1 MNPASKDKVTAHLDK
16 NIISSIISTARA
28 SVKEPSRPFTPS
40 DSQRTLFSNSDLAR
54 PPSSYSIKTF
64 AKELEPLKQRPVIL
78 EPVIQTGRKVMSED
92 IKNPPRKPVKVIYGI
107 PEEQYQEEDD
117 ENPTISE
124 ARDIIKTIDKIR
136 SDTEYRNDFKNEDL
150 QILLDNITDI
160 LAELKY
166 SPNVPV
172 WISRK
177 EILKSLAFTLE
188 YYEKDTI
195 KIMKICK
202 NILENVTSHDM
213 LYRKKKKSVVTNP
226 LALGAIKSLYQ
237 LTKCSDNDRVFEEEE
252 LIDTFYDVLLSIV
265 SEDSYTQIGLPYEF
279 MLYLLGSV
287 KNITN
292 NEEIALESCRFLSLL
307 MPLLPTPGID
317 ESPHPN
323 PKHVDLLIQVSGIIK
338 NLSNSK
344 SLETIMELQ
353 ILEKLILMIQ
363 IYNKGEILLNCL
375 KAITKLSPE
384 DIVNAILRPSIRTFF
399 NIFIDSSNTLVLS
412 RTCYILAN
420 ILGVYN
426 TEDDIAELYN
436 IENLLYIWE
445 ENIGNTDEMSVDL
458 LIKIIRLM
466 ANILKAKH
474 IGLKFKPFEE
484 VLKLLLDTLSCYK
497 TEIYE
502 ELVLNTVACMANLL
516 FYDLPDLDFINEH
529 NRLVAFS
536 KISSMVVNCNNEEI
550 AVQALR
556 TLANLTRHESICKEL
571 PRLFMID
578 ALLMLLNNFCWD
590 IVYFSLGCFI
600 NISGITKELLYSERV
615 FDSLIN
621 FLEEVY
627 NTEFEFS
634 GQLCMIFCNLC
645 YLSKGLVPWESVAGE
660 ENVKKLSDMVK
671 EILDLKGGDE
681 KMAKAVEIAK
691 DLNEFMPKPLLPCM
705 AEGCGRKFQNKEL
718 LQDHWDRRHK

>member
-1 MNPASKDKVTAHLDK
+1 MNSASKDKVTAHLDK
-16 NIISSIISTARA
+16 SIISSIISTARA
-28 SVKEPSRPFTPS
+28 SIKEPSRPFTPG
-40 DSQRTLFSNSDLAR
+40 DSQRTLFSTSDLAR

-92 IKNPPRKPVKVIYGI
+92 IKNPPRKPVKVIHEM
-107 PEEQYQEEDD
+107 PEEQFQEEDD

-124 ARDIIKTIDKIR
+124 ARDIINTIDKLR
-136 SDTEYRNDFKNEDL
+136 SDAEYRNDFENEDL
-150 QILLDNITDI
+150 QGLLDNITNI

-166 SPNVPV
+166 SPHVPI

-188 YYEKDTI
+188 FFEKDTI

-202 NILENVTSHDM
+202 NMLENVTSHDM

-237 LTKCSDNDRVFEEEE
+237 LTKSSENDKIFEEEE

-265 SEDSYTQIGLPYEF
+265 SEDSYAQIGLPYEF

-287 KNITN
+287 KNVTN
-292 NEEIALESCRFLSLL
+292 NEEIAFESCKFLSVL

-323 PKHVDLLIQVSGIIK
+323 PKHVDLLIQISGIIK

-384 DIVNAILRPSIRTFF
+384 DIVSAILRPSIPTFF
-399 NIFIDSSNTLVLS
+399 SVFANSPNSLVLS

-420 ILGVYN
+420 ILGAYN
-426 TEDDIAELYN
+426 TEDDLTELHS
-436 IENLLYIWE
+436 IETLLFIWE
-445 ENIGNTDEMSVDL
+445 DNIGNTDEMSVDL
-458 LIKIIRLM
+458 LIKIIRLI

-474 IGLKFKPFEE
+474 IGPKFLSAEE
-484 VLKLLLDTLSCYK
+484 VLKLLLDTLSRYK
-497 TEIYE
+497 SEPYE
-502 ELVLNTVACMANLL
+502 ELVLNTIACMANLL
-516 FYDLPDLDFINEH
+516 FYDLPDIGYVNEH
-529 NRLVAFS
+529 NRLIAFS
-536 KISSMVVNCNNEEI
+536 KVSSMVVNCYNEEI

-571 PRLFMID
+571 PGLFMID
-578 ALLMLLNNFCWD
+578 ALLMLLNHSCWD

-600 NISGITKELLYSERV
+600 NISGVTKELLYSERI
-615 FDSLIN
+615 FDCLIS
-621 FLEEVY
+621 FLEEVH
-627 NTEFEFS
+627 NTELEFS

-645 YLSKGLVPWESVAGE
+645 CLSKGLVPWESVAGE

-671 EILDLKGGDE
+671 EILDMRGGDD
-681 KMAKAVEIAK
+681 KMVKAVEIAK

-705 AEGCGRKFQNKEL
+705 VEGCGRKFPNKEL
-718 LQDHWDRRHK
+718 LQDHWNRRHK

>member
-1 MNPASKDKVTAHLDK
+1 MNSASKDKVKAHLDK
-16 NIISSIISTARA
+16 SIISSIISTARA
-28 SVKEPSRPFTPS
+28 SIKEPSRPFTPG

-92 IKNPPRKPVKVIYGI
+92 IKNPPRKPVKIIREI
-107 PEEQYQEEDD
+107 PEEIQEEDD
-117 ENPTISE
+117 ENPMINE

-136 SDTEYRNDFKNEDL
+136 SDAEYRNCFENEKL
-150 QILLDNITDI
+150 QVLLDNITDI

-166 SPNVPV
+166 SPHVPI

-188 YYEKDTI
+188 FFEKDTI

-202 NILENVTSHDM
+202 NILENVTNHDM

-237 LTKCSDNDRVFEEEE
+237 LTKSSENDEIFKKEE
-252 LIDTFYDVLLSIV
+252 LINTFYEVLLSII
-265 SEDSYTQIGLPYEF
+265 SEDSYSQIGLPYEF

-287 KNITN
+287 KNVTN
-292 NEEIALESCRFLSLL
+292 NEEITFQSYKFLSVL

-317 ESPHPN
+317 EFPHPN

-338 NLSNSK
+338 NLSSSR
-344 SLETIMELQ
+344 SLQTIMELQ
-353 ILEKLILMIQ
+353 ILEKIILMIK

-375 KAITKLSPE
+375 KTITKLSPE
-384 DIVNAILRPSIRTFF
+384 DIVNAILRPSIPTFF
-399 NIFIDSSNTLVLS
+399 NIFTNSSDPLVLS

-420 ILGVYN
+420 ILGDYN
-426 TEDDIAELYN
+426 TENDINELDS

-445 ENIGNTDEMSVDL
+445 DIIGNTDEMSVDL
-458 LIKIIRLM
+458 LIKIIRLI

-474 IGLKFKPFEE
+474 IGPKFLSAEE
-484 VLKLLLDTLSCYK
+484 VLKLLLDTLSRYK
-497 TEIYE
+497 IEPYE
-502 ELVLNTVACMANLL
+502 ELVLNSVACMANLL
-516 FYDLPDLDFINEH
+516 FYDLPDLGYVNEH
-529 NRLVAFS
+529 NRLIAFS
-536 KISSMVVNCNNEEI
+536 KISSMVVNCYNEEI

-556 TLANLTRHESICKEL
+556 TLANLTRHENICKEL
-571 PRLFMID
+571 PGLFMID
-578 ALLMLLNNFCWD
+578 ALLMLLNHSCWD

-600 NISGITKELLYSERV
+600 NISWVTKELLYSEII

-621 FLEEVY
+621 FLDEVR

-645 YLSKGLVPWESVAGE
+645 CLSKGLVPWESVAGE

-671 EILDLKGGDE
+671 EILDMGGDDE
-681 KMAKAVEIAK
+681 KLIRVVEYAK

-705 AEGCGRKFQNKEL
+705 VEGCGRKFLNKEL
-718 LQDHWDRRHK
+718 LQDHWNRRHK